1 MLTSTLM
8 TVEQW
13 AELPDEDVK
22 TELVQGEPIEVARG
36 TYEHNWTRDQI
47 RFHIQDYLRSKPLG
61 ETVAEQAVRVTSD
74 YGRIPDVSFIS
85 NDRLNLQDRKR
96 NVLALLPNLCVEVV
110 SPSES
115 AAYLRAKVH
124 GYLDNGADTV
134 WVVYMETHEAEIWER
149 EGGMRLAT
157 DSLRA
162 SCLPGLEIPL
172 HSVIYSVAKAA
183 KK

>member
-13 AELPDEDVK
+13 ADLPDEDVK
-22 TELVQGEPIEVARG
+22 TELVQGKLVEVARG
-36 TYEHNWTRDQI
+36 SFAHNWTRDEISFQI
-47 RFHIQDYLRSKPLG
+47 HRYLRPNPIG
-61 ETVAEQAVRVTSD
+61 ETVAEQAVRVTSEN
-74 YGRIPDVSFIS
+74 GRIPDAVYIS
-85 NDRLNLQDRKR
+85 SDRLSLIDPNR
-96 NVLALLPNLCVEVV
+96 NALAVVPNLCVEVV

-134 WVVYMETHEAEIWER
+134 WVVYMDTHEAEIWER